1 MMSNIFG
8 IIIVF
13 TFMIACLIATV
24 LIIRDNENES
34 NNE

>member
-1 MMSNIFG
+1 MSNMFG

-24 LIIRDNENES
+24 LIIRDNEND
-34 NNE
+34 

>member
-1 MMSNIFG
+1 MMSNMFG

-24 LIIRDNENES
+24 LIIRDNQDD
-34 NNE
+34 